1 MQKKYII
8 ATSAAIVVLIAG
20 ALTYKVHAEKNNGV
34 AAIVN
39 GETVTVAEIK
49 EVYDKNPQ
57 IKAQA
62 SFEDFYNQAIDV
74 AVNGKLALQAA
85 TAAKIQESDAYKAQ
99 IAELQDEV
107 ARQVYMEQKVNERV
121 TDEAIKQVYDDYVSK
136 FESEKE
142 VKAKHILVDTEEAAK
157 EIIAKLDAKEASFD
171 DLARQYSKD
180 QPDLGY
186 FTAKAM
192 VPEFSAAAFGMKKGT
207 YSKEPV
213 KTEFGYHVI
222 LVEDVRDTKPLPL
235 DSVKEQIRINLGQQA
250 VAEIIKELND
260 NAQVEKFDLKGKK
273 IEPKKVE
280 EAK

>member
-39 GETVTVAEIK
+39 GETVAVSEIK
-49 EVYDKNPQ
+49 DVYDKNPQ
-57 IKAQA
+57 IQAQV

-85 TAAKIQESDAYKAQ
+85 TAAKVQESDAYKKQ
-99 IAELQDEV
+99 MAEMQDEV
-107 ARQVYMEQKVNERV
+107 ARQVYMEQRVNERV
-121 TDEAIKQVYDDYVSK
+121 TDEAIQKVYDEYVSK

-142 VKAKHILVDTEEAAK
+142 IKAKHILVATEDEAK
-157 EIIAKLDAKEASFD
+157 DIIAKLDAKEASFD
-171 DLARQYSKD
+171 ELARKYSKD
-180 QPDLGY
+180 QSDLGY

-192 VPEFSAAAFGMKKGT
+192 VPEFSSAAFALKKGEF
-207 YSKEPV
+207 SKAPV

-235 DSVKEQIRINLGQQA
+235 DEVREQIRHNLSQQA
-250 VAEIIKELND
+250 VADIIKELND
-260 NAQVEKFDLKGKK
+260 NAKVEKFDLKGKK
-273 IEPKKVE
+273 IE
-280 EAK
+280 AK

>member
-20 ALTYKVHAEKNNGV
+20 ALTYKVHAEKNQGV
-34 AAIVN
+34 AAVVN

-85 TAAKIQESDAYKAQ
+85 TAAKVQESDAYKAQ
-99 IAELQDEV
+99 LAELQDEV
-107 ARQVYMEQKVNERV
+107 ARQVYMEQRVNERV
-121 TDEAIKQVYDDYVSK
+121 TDEAIQKIYDDYVSK

-142 VKAKHILVDTEEAAK
+142 IKAKHILVETEDEAK
-157 EIIAKLDAKEASFD
+157 DIIAKLEAKEASFD
-171 DLARQYSKD
+171 ELARKYSKD
-180 QPDLGY
+180 QSDLGY

-192 VPEFSAAAFGMKKGT
+192 VPEFSKAAFALDKGA
-207 YSKEPV
+207 YSKVPV

-222 LVEDVRDTKPLPL
+222 LVEDIRDTKPLPL
-235 DSVKEQIRINLGQQA
+235 ENVKEQIKINLGQQA

-260 NAQVEKFDLKGKK
+260 NAQVEKFDLNGKK
-273 IEPKKVE
+273 IE
-280 EAK
+280 AK

>member
-39 GETVTVAEIK
+39 GETITVAEIK

-85 TAAKIQESDAYKAQ
+85 TTAKVQESEEYKKQLAD
-99 IAELQDEV
+99 LQDEV
-107 ARQVYMEQKVNERV
+107 ARQVYMEKQVNERV
-121 TDEAIKQVYDDYVSK
+121 TDEAVKKVYDEYVSK

-142 VKAKHILVDTEEAAK
+142 IKAKHILVETEDAAK
-157 EIIAKLDAKEASFD
+157 DIIAKLEAKEASFD
-171 DLARQYSKD
+171 ELAAKYSKD

-192 VPEFSAAAFGMKKGT
+192 VPEFSAAAFALKKGE
-207 YSKEPV
+207 YSKAPV

-222 LVEDVRDTKPLPL
+222 LVEDVRDTKPLPFE
-235 DSVKEQIRINLGQQA
+235 SVQEQIKINLGQQA
-250 VAEIIKELND
+250 VVAIIKELND
-260 NAQVEKFDLKGKK
+260 NAQIEKFDLKGKK
-273 IEPKKVE
+273 IE
-280 EAK
+280 AKE